1 MRRKIVAA
9 NWKINLTHDEV
20 KPYLDRFLTEVG
32 EVSDVQIVFIP
43 SYTSIP
49 ALAFALEKSPTP
61 MELGAQNV
69 HWEKSKAFTDGALV
83 GGASLDPCSFAQ
95 IVRGALKKD

>member
-1 MRRKIVAA
+1 M
-9 NWKINLTHDEV
+9 NLTHDEV

-69 HWEKSKAFTDGALV
+69 HWEKERGPHGRGV
-83 GGASLDPCSFAQ
+83 GGRRFSRPL
-95 IVRGALKKD
+95 

>member
-9 NWKINLTHDEV
+9 NWKMNLTHDEV
-20 KPYLDRFLTEVG
+20 KPYLDTFLTEVG
-32 EVSDVQIVFIP
+32 EVSDVQIVFVP
-43 SYTSIP
+43 SYTIP

-61 MELGAQNV
+61 MELGVQNV
-69 HWEKSKAFTDGALV
+69 HWEKGGAFTDEALV